1 MERGMA
7 VVREDL
13 ASILRNSYDCAV
25 DYMVFEGIDA
35 PGGLPFWA
43 YRAMVDGDI
52 IVDESDPNK
61 IEYKTVNNKTR
72 ECNFGD
78 VLLCVDGKLAAIS
91 IELFN
96 EIVSFSHEVRS
107 E

>member
-35 PGGLPFWA
+35 PGLPFWA
-43 YRAMVDGDI
+43 YKAMVDGNI

-61 IEYKTVNNKTR
+61 IEYKTVNNKTM

-78 VLLCVDGKLAAIS
+78 ALLCVDGKLAAIS

-96 EIVSFSHEVRS
+96 EIVSRHEVRS